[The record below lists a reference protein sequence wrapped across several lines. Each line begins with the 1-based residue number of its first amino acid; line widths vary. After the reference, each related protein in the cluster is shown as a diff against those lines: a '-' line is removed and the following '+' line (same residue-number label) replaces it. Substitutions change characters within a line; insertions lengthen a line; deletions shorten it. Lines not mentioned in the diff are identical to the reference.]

1 MIIKERQLP
10 TNYVL
15 IDFENVQPKNLEILV
30 NHPFKI
36 FVFVGANQTK
46 VSFDLAT
53 VMQDFGDNAKYIKI
67 SGNGQNALD
76 FHIAYY
82 IGQLTVQDPEGYFH
96 IISKDTG
103 FDPLIKHLRTRKIR
117 IHRERDLAEI
127 PVLRISS
134 ATDND
139 ERIKA
144 IIKNLAGRGQS
155 RPRKVKTLANTI
167 NSLFTK
173 KLEDSELMSLMK
185 ILKERKYIVE
195 NEGNISYKLPK

>member
-1 MIIKERQLP
+1 MPLP

-15 IDFENVQPKNLEILV
+15 IDFENVQPKNLEILI

-46 VSFDLAT
+46 VPFDLVTA
-53 VMQDFGDNAKYIKI
+53 MQKFGDNAKYIKI
-67 SGNGQNALD
+67 SGNGPNALD
-76 FHIAYY
+76 FHIAFYV
-82 IGQLTVQDPEGYFH
+82 GQLSLQDPKGYFH

-103 FDPLIKHLRTRKIR
+103 FDPLIKHLRTKKIR
-117 IHRERDLAEI
+117 ISREKDLAEI

-134 ATDND
+134 ATSND
-139 ERIKA
+139 EKISA

-155 RPRKVKTLANTI
+155 RPRKVTTLANTI

-173 KLEDSELMSLMK
+173 KLQDSELMSL
-185 ILKERKYIVE
+185 INTLKQKKFIVV
-195 NEGNISYKLPK
+195 NEGNVSYKLPK